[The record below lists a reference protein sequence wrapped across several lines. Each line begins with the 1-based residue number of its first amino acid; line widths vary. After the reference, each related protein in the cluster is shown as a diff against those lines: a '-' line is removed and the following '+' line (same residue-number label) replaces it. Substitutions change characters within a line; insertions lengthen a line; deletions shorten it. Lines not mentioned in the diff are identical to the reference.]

1 MIINNIRDD
10 INSRCIRKKI
20 TQAELA
26 KEKDF
31 SVIPEPA
38 DEISGQDRESVLHA
52 CYGDLGL

>member
-1 MIINNIRDD
+1 MHPEKD
-10 INSRCIRKKI
+10 NSGG
-20 TQAELA
+20 TGQGS
-26 KEKDF
+26 KDF